1 MKHPRITQPGRSPA
15 RQKAFSLIEVTLAI
29 GIVAFAMIPLLGLV
43 PVGLNAAQNSMRQ
56 TANTHILN
64 QVSSGLDRLPFGDQ
78 VDDYVNQTL
87 YFDYNGAPVSTAA
100 DSIFTVTMTAL
111 GPSFPGSAQLTGIN
125 QYLKRVRVNILPS
138 GHPENEAKAFVITLA
153 NPGL

>member
-1 MKHPRITQPGRSPA
+1 MKNLRIAQTKRSHA
-15 RQKAFSLIEVTLAI
+15 KQKAFSLIEVTLAI

-43 PVGLNAAQNSMRQ
+43 PVGLNAAQSSMRE

-64 QVSSGLDRLPFGDQ
+64 QISGGLDRLPFGDRIDQ
-78 VDDYVNQTL
+78 YIAQTL
-87 YFDYNGAPVSTAA
+87 YFDYNGAPVPTAA
-100 DSIFTVTMTAL
+100 ESIFTVSMTAL
-111 GPSFPGSAQLTGIN
+111 APSFPGSGQLTGIN

-138 GHPENEAKAFVITLA
+138 GHPANEAKAFVITLA